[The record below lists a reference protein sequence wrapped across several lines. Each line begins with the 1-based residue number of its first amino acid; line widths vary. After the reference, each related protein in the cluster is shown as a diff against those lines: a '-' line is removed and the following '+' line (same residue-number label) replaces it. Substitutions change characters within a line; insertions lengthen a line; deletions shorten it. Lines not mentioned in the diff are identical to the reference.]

1 MPRGRWGGGG
11 VSHGSFLLFLP
22 LPFLLPPQPRVKER
36 KKPPRTRACSGGR
49 KHTHLFAASQPKP
62 LRSSRHTAARS
73 RARCR
78 EPILQRKK
86 SVTSRF
92 FLFVT
97 SVTSP
102 LYTFRLEGGKMAE
115 ERTLKIMSG
124 AYIGCPVSRYGG
136 QRPCQNRGSSART
149 ATRANTP
156 GRARWR
162 RV

>member
-97 SVTSP
+97 SVF
-102 LYTFRLEGGKMAE
+102 LYLSFGGRENGRGA
-115 ERTLKIMSG
+115 KIMSG